1 MVYFTFHR
9 MEGNTLLTSAK
20 KEMYVQS
27 VHKGY
32 LGVVNIH
39 CNQYEKVKR
48 EKFYKMIV
56 DPLFLD
62 VPFLLILI
70 F

>member
-1 MVYFTFHR
+1 
-9 MEGNTLLTSAK
+9 MEGNILLTSAK
-20 KEMYVQS
+20 KEMYVQA

-32 LGVVNIH
+32 LDVVSRH
-39 CNQYEKVKR
+39 CNQCEKVKR
-48 EKFYKMIV
+48 EKFYRMIV